1 MYNIFIVIDGVSA
14 VISKQRD
21 HHSARGTRG
30 RRTLQQNDPRA
41 CDKSCDA
48 RLHGRARHAMREE
61 EDRPSAHAHTLT
73 RPSHTARNDSRPLR
87 RADDAAR
94 QSSPRKRRQHQGD
107 GKRSVYPLQAVAGA
121 LKLMMGEKR
130 SALRLAPPTRAP
142 SMSGH
147 DMRSST
153 LAGLTLP
160 PYWMMT
166 ASATSCE

>member
-1 MYNIFIVIDGVSA
+1 
-14 VISKQRD
+14 
-21 HHSARGTRG
+21 
-30 RRTLQQNDPRA
+30 
-41 CDKSCDA
+41 
-48 RLHGRARHAMREE
+48 MREE

-130 SALRLAPPTRAP
+130 SAARRGQAKPRRRVSAEAVT
-142 SMSGH
+142 SGAQGRRRERRPAAH
-147 DMRSST
+147 
-153 LAGLTLP
+153 P
-160 PYWMMT
+160 
-166 ASATSCE
+166 